1 MNRPNTTTTPTT
13 YKEITQSC
21 PEDDNKNKNNNTM
34 STSLR
39 GFLWTLVGLAAAQVT
54 TAQQEAPPYYTPGD
68 DASWAIQSN
77 RLSAMLGE
85 DKQKLYDKFMTDC
98 EEASTSISNYRNCAS
113 EEGHRLYM
121 NQQQPSSV

>member
-1 MNRPNTTTTPTT
+1 
-13 YKEITQSC
+13 
-21 PEDDNKNKNNNTM
+21 M

-54 TAQQEAPPYYTPGD
+54 TAQQEAPPYYTPAD

-77 RLSAMLGE
+77 HLSTMLGE

-98 EEASTSISNYRNCAS
+98 EEASTSITSNYRNCAS